1 MMSPLNKLGQL
12 GGRALSRTV
21 PRHVLSIRRL
31 WRNSSRPFQ
40 LCARERRSPSSL
52 LVAASRSRPLAA
64 SSATLIAGS
73 SPISSLR
80 VSSEPDHRP
89 HGSSEN
95 CSDFLDGRLR
105 LRPDFSTI
113 SDLAGTN
120 AVVQEFSYSY

>member
-40 LCARERRSPSSL
+40 LCAKERRSPSFL
-52 LVAASRSRPLAA
+52 LGAVSRSRPLTA
-64 SSATLIAGS
+64 SSATSMTGG

-80 VSSEPDHRP
+80 VSSEPDLRP
-89 HGSSEN
+89 HDSSES
-95 CSDFLDGRLR
+95 CSDFHDGRLR
-105 LRPDFSTI
+105 LEAP
-113 SDLAGTN
+113 L
-120 AVVQEFSYSY
+120 